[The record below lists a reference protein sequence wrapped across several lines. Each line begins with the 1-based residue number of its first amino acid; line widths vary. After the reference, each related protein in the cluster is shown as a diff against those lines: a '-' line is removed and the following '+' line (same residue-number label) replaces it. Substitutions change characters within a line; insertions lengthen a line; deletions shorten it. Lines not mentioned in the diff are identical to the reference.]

1 MIFRSFFIILLVL
14 VKSFFITNF
23 LYAKDPMSAI
33 DWLAEKINDP
43 PVFYTNPSLNFD
55 IKDND
60 IKKLDLPNISKN
72 SIGIFPSIRLG
83 INSNVWKNSNEFE
96 ISSLLDKIDIG
107 DIYYSNRLLKRILL
121 IEADPPIIV
130 TGKEFSGTFFLRSRI
145 LKLIQMGALDEAEA
159 LLLDANPNTDPK
171 LIDLWSKISFLTL
184 RFDNFCNAVLKSYHT
199 LIHPAHKVI
208 CLARSGDWNAAAL
221 SLATYS
227 SINEIEN
234 DYEKLLINFLDHE
247 AELEILNKDLCNR
260 DQPILVYLC
269 DFSNINTQDLRID
282 VKYLYNDLGRG
293 KSIRS
298 RIIASE
304 ELVKSGA
311 LNPGILFSTYKVKKP
326 STSGGVWAR
335 VKKVQ
340 VLENL
345 LEYNSKNTETLSTH
359 LDLMLK
365 EFLKNKLLPPFAEF
379 YSEKLKLREFEYS
392 SLYDSII
399 VINIL
404 SGNYKDLKTRNKITN
419 FSLQNLLNVINN
431 RDKIVAKYKFNSN
444 SHSDSSLLYSN
455 KKNTELQKAILEA
468 SKGIYPVEL
477 FSSKKIDKAFLKKQ
491 DGFVLLNAIYLISS
505 SSINDVA
512 ALQTGLASLVKLG
525 LINDFKSISNELL
538 IMEYFKKNLG

>member
-1 MIFRSFFIILLVL
+1 MIFRSFFVTLIVL
-14 VKSFFITNF
+14 AKSFIITDF

-43 PVFYTNPSLNFD
+43 PVFYTNPSLKFD
-55 IKDND
+55 IIDND

-83 INSNVWKNSNEFE
+83 INYRVWKNSNEFK
-96 ISSLLDKIDIG
+96 ISNLLDKIDISE
-107 DIYYSNRLLKRILL
+107 IYYLNRLLKRILL

-130 TGKEFSGTFFLRSRI
+130 TGKEFSGTFFLRARI
-145 LKLIQMGALDEAEA
+145 LKLIQMGALDEAET
-159 LLLDANPNTDPK
+159 LLLYANPNTDPK

-184 RFDNFCNAVLKSYHT
+184 RFDNFCNSVLKNYHT
-199 LIHPAHKVI
+199 LIHPAHKII

-227 SINEIEN
+227 SINEIES

-247 AELEILNKDLCNR
+247 SELKISNQDLCNK

-269 DFSNINTQDLRID
+269 DFSNVNTQYLRTD
-282 VKYLYNDLGRG
+282 FKYLYNDLGRG

-304 ELVKSGA
+304 ALVKSGA
-311 LNPGILFSTYKVKKP
+311 LNPGILFSNYKVKEP

-335 VKKVQ
+335 VKQVQ
-340 VLENL
+340 ELENFFEAD
-345 LEYNSKNTETLSTH
+345 LENTETLSNH
-359 LDLMLK
+359 LDLMVK
-365 EFLKNKLLPPFAEF
+365 EFLKNKLLPPFAEI
-379 YSEKLKLREFEYS
+379 YGKKLKLIESEYS
-392 SLYDSII
+392 SLHDLII

-404 SGNYKDLKTRNKITN
+404 SGNYKDLIAKNKITN
-419 FSLQNLLNVINN
+419 FKLQKLINVINN
-431 RDKIVAKYKFNSN
+431 RDSIVANYKLNKNFHKNNSIM
-444 SHSDSSLLYSN
+444 YSN
-455 KKNTELQKAILEA
+455 KNNTELQRAILEA
-468 SKGIYPVEL
+468 SNGIYPVGL

-491 DGFVLLNAIYLISS
+491 DGYVLLNAIYLISS
-505 SSINDVA
+505 SNIADIA
-512 ALQTGLASLVKLG
+512 ALQAGLASLVKLG

-538 IMEYFKKNLG
+538 IMEYFKKI

>member
-1 MIFRSFFIILLVL
+1 MIFRSFFIIFLVL
-14 VKSFFITNF
+14 AKSFFITNF

-43 PVFYTNPSLNFD
+43 PVFYTNPSPNFD
-55 IKDND
+55 IIDKD

-83 INSNVWKNSNEFE
+83 INSSVWKNSNEFD
-96 ISSLLDKIDIG
+96 ISNLLDKIDIG
-107 DIYYSNRLLKRILL
+107 DIYYSNRLLKRVLL
-121 IEADPPIIV
+121 IEADPPIMA
-130 TGKEFSGTFFLRSRI
+130 TDKEFSGTFFLRARI

-184 RFDNFCNAVLKSYHT
+184 RFDNFCNTVLKSYHT
-199 LIHPAHKVI
+199 LIHPTHKVI

-221 SLATYS
+221 SLATLS
-227 SINEIEN
+227 SINEIES

-247 AELEILNKDLCNR
+247 AELEISNKDLCNG
-260 DQPILVYLC
+260 DQPFLIYLC
-269 DFSNINTQDLRID
+269 GFSNINNQDLKID
-282 VKYLYNDLGRG
+282 FKYLYNDLGRG

-311 LNPGILFSTYKVKKP
+311 LNPGVLFSIYKVKKP

-335 VKKVQ
+335 VKKIQ
-340 VLENL
+340 DLENL
-345 LEYNSKNTETLSTH
+345 FKVESQNTEALSTH
-359 LDLMLK
+359 LDSIVK
-365 EFLKNKLLPPFAEF
+365 EFLKNKLLPPFADF
-379 YSEKLKLREFEYS
+379 YGEKLKLSEFEYS
-392 SLYDSII
+392 SFYDSII
-399 VINIL
+399 AINIL
-404 SGNYKDLKTRNKITN
+404 SGNYKDLSVRNKITN
-419 FSLQNLLNVINN
+419 FNLQNLINVIKI
-431 RDKIVAKYKFNSN
+431 RDKIVSQYKPNNNFHNEN
-444 SHSDSSLLYSN
+444 SLLNSN

-468 SKGIYPVEL
+468 SKGIYPVGL
-477 FSSKKIDKAFLKKQ
+477 FSSKEIDKAFLKKQ
-491 DGFVLLNAIYLISS
+491 DGFVLLNAIHLISS
-505 SSINDVA
+505 STITDVA

-538 IMEYFKKNLG
+538 IMEYFKKN